1 MTIVR
6 AELKDN
12 EFLKLY
18 QMQNGTHESDREKAT
33 SIVKNL
39 RYNRSVIKSNPFFN
53 KKAKEEPDIDLKAKD
68 LYSMA

>member
-1 MTIVR
+1 MQIVR

-18 QMQNGTHESDREKAT
+18 QMLNGTHESDREKAT

-39 RYNRSVIKSNPFFN
+39 RYNRQVTKTNPFFN
-53 KKAKEEPDIDLKAKD
+53 KKAKKEPDIDLKAKEM
-68 LYSMA
+68 YQMA